1 MVIRSVFIVE
11 TPLQMLNAIEAKH
24 SLDLGECVLILIL
37 SDPFPEQVFRPLLAL
52 ADWENVEC
60 IWLSHGFRPIDLR
73 WLGKSLSHQLNEY
86 LKESKQ
92 LIKHL
97 KFDKLSTRLG
107 SIDNLVLGNFLQGY
121 MQHFANRVNA
131 KQIYLLD
138 DGTDT
143 LRVNA
148 RRRSQELGSAA
159 VVRGS
164 LLRRVKNR
172 LRRAHLDWDVRE
184 VNSVTFFTSY
194 DLDLSPRD
202 NCVRNSY
209 AFLRQRLK
217 TKRAY
222 DGVYFLGQPLV
233 EDGYLAQENYLAALT
248 KIVKYYAG
256 QNILYL
262 THRREAKANVE
273 AIREMGICVGRF
285 DLPIEV
291 QMLNEG
297 MPSELSSF
305 FSSAL
310 DNSRVIFGRNIKVT
324 AFRID
329 QSHFYPGLEFLDE
342 TYDYLHAYSGPD
354 FRVISL

>member
-1 MVIRSVFIVE
+1 MVIRSVVIVE
-11 TPLQMLNAIEAKH
+11 TPLQMLNAVEAKH

-52 ADWENVEC
+52 ADWKNVER

-92 LIKHL
+92 LIKHHR
-97 KFDKLSTRLG
+97 FDKLSTSLG
-107 SIDNLVLGNFLQGY
+107 SIDNLVLGNLLQGY
-121 MQHFANRVNA
+121 MQHFANRLKA

-138 DGTDT
+138 DGTDV

-148 RRRSQELGSAA
+148 QRKCVQPNLQFPR
-159 VVRGS
+159 VS

-172 LRRAHLDWDVRE
+172 LRRALLDWDVRE

-233 EDGYLAQENYLAALT
+233 EDGYLAQEDYLAALT
-248 KIVKYYAG
+248 NIVKHYAG

-297 MPSELSSF
+297 MPAELSSF

-342 TYDYLHAYSGPD
+342 IYDYLQAHSGPD
-354 FRVISL
+354 FRVINL